1 MNRFLDSLR
10 SLEMTGGRLR
20 SLEMTGEGR
29 LGRNDR
35 GRQLQWQA
43 DGMFRTGLCKRY
55 TSRRRAKAV
64 PEEHVSDAAAA
75 AVLKRFLRAL
85 RLVEKIEGG
94 ALVEI
99 IGQAGF
105 KIKPMTLTELNDNST
120 KTLHK

>member
-35 GRQLQWQA
+35 GRQPQRQA

-64 PEEHVSDAAAA
+64 HEEHISDAAAV

-85 RLVEKIEGG
+85 RLVEMTGGG

-99 IGQAGF
+99 IG
-105 KIKPMTLTELNDNST
+105 
-120 KTLHK
+120 

>member
-10 SLEMTGGRLR
+10 SLEMTGGYALVEMTGGRLR

-29 LGRNDR
+29 LGQNDR

-64 PEEHVSDAAAA
+64 LEEHISDAAAA

-85 RLVEKIEGG
+85 GLLVMTVGRLGLVEMTGG
-94 ALVEI
+94 CALV
-99 IGQAGF
+99 
-105 KIKPMTLTELNDNST
+105 
-120 KTLHK
+120 

>member
-1 MNRFLDSLR
+1 MNRFLDS
-10 SLEMTGGRLR
+10 LR

-35 GRQLQWQA
+35 GRQPQRQA

-64 PEEHVSDAAAA
+64 PEEHISDAAAA

-85 RLVEKIEGG
+85 RLVEMTGGG

-105 KIKPMTLTELNDNST
+105 KIKLMTLTELNYNST
-120 KTLHK
+120 KTLHKQFCP

>member
-35 GRQLQWQA
+35 GRQPQRQA

-64 PEEHVSDAAAA
+64 PEEHISDAAAA

-85 RLVEKIEGG
+85 RLVE
-94 ALVEI
+94 V
-99 IGQAGF
+99 IGQVEV
-105 KIKPMTLTELNDNST
+105 L
-120 KTLHK
+120 